1 MSFGQRG
8 AGAVRTV
15 RPREMPATRAKAPE
29 PAATSAWETF
39 KPIVPWLTLA
49 LVIIPVGYLA
59 VTMTIARLGRPAAAV
74 STDVT
79 ASAPGSAGHAVM
91 ITSSG
96 DADMDAAILRAR
108 ASLDEFWSR
117 AAAPGAG
124 ESDFMV
130 KAALRTRRGGLEHI
144 WIGSPIKDV
153 SGYSGRLA
161 NQPDDI
167 PGAKAG
173 SRVEFKESQISDWM
187 YRRNGKIVGNRTLR
201 VLLPRMPEGQAA
213 QYRGMLAD

>member
-1 MSFGQRG
+1 
-8 AGAVRTV
+8 
-15 RPREMPATRAKAPE
+15 MPAARVKVAE
-29 PAATSAWETF
+29 PAAPGAWETF
-39 KPIVPWLTLA
+39 KPFLPWLA
-49 LVIIPVGYLA
+49 LLLVVLPVAYLA
-59 VTMTIARLGRPAAAV
+59 VTMAVWRLGRPATAV

-79 ASAPGSAGHAVM
+79 QSAPGPAGRSVM

-96 DADMDAAILRAR
+96 NAEMDAAILRAR

-130 KAALRTRRGGLEHI
+130 KVALRTRKGGLEHI
-144 WIGSPIKDV
+144 WVGSPIKDA
-153 SGYSGRLA
+153 SGCSGRLA
-161 NQPDDI
+161 NDPDDI
-167 PGAKAG
+167 AGVKVG
-173 SRVEFKESQISDWM
+173 SRVEFKDNQISDWM

-201 VLLPRMPEGQAA
+201 VLLPSMPEGQAA